1 MYLSRL
7 SLDTRIAGVRRDL
20 GDCRA
25 LHRRVMTAFPP
36 LGEVVDAR
44 ARCGV
49 LFRVEPQGRERTA
62 TLLVQSLTEPNWE
75 LAKLPIGYGADAV
88 RPLATHLASIAAGQV
103 RTFRLRANPTKWT
116 KKSERPAAEITP
128 HRAALVQEDEQ
139 LAWLARQGERGGFV
153 SYTVDV
159 LVRDPDG
166 SGLSVRPVT
175 DVRITNDPWV
185 QWQPSWSSAASPL
198 TLGAVRYEGRL
209 RVTDANR
216 FQNTLREG
224 VGRGKAFGF
233 GLLSVL
239 PPHA

>member
-7 SLDTRIAGVRRDL
+7 FLDTRVAGVRRDL
-20 GDCRA
+20 GDCHA

-36 LGEVVDAR
+36 LGDVPDAR

-75 LAKLPIGYGADAV
+75 LAHLPVGYTTDAV
-88 RPLATHLASIAAGQV
+88 RPLAADLASVAAGQV
-103 RTFRLRANPTKWT
+103 RTFRLRANATKWT
-116 KKSERPAAEITP
+116 EESKRPDPTP
-128 HRAALVQEDEQ
+128 HRVALVLPHEQ
-139 LAWLARQGERGGFV
+139 LAWLARQGERGGFAPH
-153 SYTVDV
+153 TVEV
-159 LVRDPDG
+159 LGRDPDG
-166 SGLSVRPVT
+166 GEVLVT
-175 DVRITNDPWV
+175 LVADVRVTSDPWV
-185 QWQPSWSSAASPL
+185 QGHSWARTAPDL

-209 RVTDANR
+209 RITDADR
-216 FQNTLREG
+216 FRATLRDG

-239 PPHA
+239 PPRE